1 MEQLHLPTEEEVRA
15 AIRQGEEAVIALV
28 ASLIK
33 VIEVLAT
40 RQQALEDQLRKNSGN
55 SGKPPSSDG
64 FNRPAPKSLRK
75 RSRKKSG
82 GQTGHV
88 GCTLKAV
95 ERPEHVEVHR
105 VEQCVI
111 AIFH

>member
-40 RQQALEDQLRKNSGN
+40 RQQALEDQLRTS
-55 SGKPPSSDG
+55 
-64 FNRPAPKSLRK
+64 
-75 RSRKKSG
+75 
-82 GQTGHV
+82 
-88 GCTLKAV
+88 
-95 ERPEHVEVHR
+95 
-105 VEQCVI
+105 
-111 AIFH
+111 